1 MFKNITSDIS
11 LPIGFYPEN
20 HWDNAE
26 KGGHCFNA
34 TGIVYDDVQNKTL
47 LIVSNW
53 GSKAV
58 IDFDDLKNSS
68 FMSGYIMITKTGDND
83 HEKNS

>member
-1 MFKNITSDIS
+1 LKF
-11 LPIGFYPEN
+11 
-20 HWDNAE
+20 
-26 KGGHCFNA
+26 
-34 TGIVYDDVQNKTL
+34 DDVQNKTL

-58 IDFDDLKNSS
+58 IDFDELKNSS
-68 FMSGYIMITKTGDND
+68 FMSGYIMITKTGNNG